1 MTEPQTSTLADRSAA
16 LLSRLEAANAE
27 VARRYPGDRPD
38 RQPVHTVY
46 GGAQLYKASTTRR
59 LGELALAALSKYTND
74 PFDFAR
80 AMGLPGS
87 DSLGGTHLLTI
98 QARQFES
105 DPTALHVADPAA
117 WLALTVHA
125 RVKEKLTREPVE
137 DFRIDFEDGFGH
149 RPDAEEDAEAVRA
162 ATEMAQ
168 GMKAGALP
176 PFIGIRIKSLDAGT
190 ARRAVRTLDLFV
202 RTAVKVGGGLPPNF
216 VVTLPKITHRAQVEA
231 LVGLFEKIEED
242 TGLTPGTLKFEIM
255 VELTQTLL
263 GADGRCLL
271 PELLDAADGRMVA
284 AHFGTYDYTA
294 CFDITAGFQTMDHAA
309 CRFALHWM
317 KLAYAGTG
325 VFLSDGATNVMPV
338 PIHRA
343 GPDGGALSQPQIEEN
358 RASVHAAWRLAS
370 EHARGSLINGI
381 YQGWDLHPAQLISR
395 YATCYAFFLEG
406 FSAAATRL
414 SNFMD
419 KAAQAT
425 LVGDVFDDAATGQG
439 LLNYFLRALN
449 CGAVDLEDLAA
460 TGLSLEE
467 VRTRSFKKILD
478 GRQ

>member
-1 MTEPQTSTLADRSAA
+1 MTIESTLAARCAGA
-16 LLSRLEAANAE
+16 MQRLNAANAQ
-27 VARRYPGDRPD
+27 VAARYPGDRPD

-46 GGAQLYKASTTRR
+46 GGAQLFKASTPRR
-59 LGELALAALSKYTND
+59 LGELALAALSTYTTD
-74 PFDFAR
+74 AFDFAR
-80 AMGLPGS
+80 AMGLPGAGE
-87 DSLGGTHLLTI
+87 LGSAHVRQL
-98 QARQFES
+98 QARQFEQ
-105 DPTALHVADPAA
+105 DPAALQVADPAA
-117 WLALTVHA
+117 WLAFTVYN

-149 RPDAEEDAEAVRA
+149 RPDAEEDAEAIRA

-168 GMKAGALP
+168 GMKAGVLP

-190 ARRAVRTLDLFV
+190 AARSVRTLDLFV
-202 RTAVKVGGGLPPNF
+202 RTAVREGGALPPNF

-231 LVGLFEKIEED
+231 LVALFEQLEAD
-242 TGLTPGTLKFEIM
+242 TGLAPGSLKFEIM

-263 GADGRCLL
+263 DGDGRCLL
-271 PELLDAADGRMVA
+271 PGLLDAAKGRMVG

-294 CFDITAGFQTMDHAA
+294 SFDITAAFQTMDHPA

-317 KLAYAGTG
+317 KLAFGSTG

-338 PIHRA
+338 AVHRA
-343 GPDGGALSQPQIEEN
+343 GPDGGALTRPQLDEN
-358 RASVHAAWRLAS
+358 RASVHAAWQLGA
-370 EHARGSLINGI
+370 EHIRGSLINGI

-406 FSAAATRL
+406 FAAAANRL
-414 SNFMD
+414 SNFMQ

-449 CGAVDLEDLAA
+449 CGAVGLDDLAA
-460 TGLSLEE
+460 TGLTLEE

-478 GRQ
+478 GRR